1 MKRILT
7 FLAAIAASVAMSAN
21 VSAQSAYEVK
31 GVIIDE
37 LGPVIGATVMESGTS
52 TGTSTDF
59 DGNFSL
65 KVSSRDAVVEISCI
79 GYNTV
84 SYKASEM
91 PATIVLTE
99 DTDLLTESVVI
110 GYGTVKKSDMT
121 GSVSAVKADQ
131 LNKGVVTSPASMLM
145 GKSAGV
151 VITPG
156 SGAPGSG
163 STIRIRGG
171 SSLKASN
178 DPLIVIDGLPVSNSG
193 ISGTADALSS
203 INSNDIETFTVLKD
217 ASATAIYG
225 SRASNGVIIITTK
238 KGANATNAIQVDAD
252 FTASLSQNTRFVD
265 VMDAAEIREA
275 VISYAGEDSDAYRA
289 LGDADTD
296 WQKEIYQLAQNYEGN
311 VSLSG
316 KINKKGL
323 YMPYRVSIGALSQ
336 QGTLKTGYMNR
347 ETVSINLAP
356 SLFDKH
362 LTLNLNG
369 KGMNMDTRFAN
380 TDAITQA
387 VQYDPTK
394 PVYDENGLNGY
405 TWWNYGKTG
414 ADQFKVSNC
423 NTMASQNPVALLNDK
438 KDLANAKRF
447 LGNAQIDY
455 KVHGFEDLRLNLNLG
470 IDYTS
475 SKGTVDVNPNTEQ
488 SMHSTSQQA
497 GDGHASGYHTNYSQK
512 KLDQTLEFYA
522 NYNKSFGQHTVD
534 LMAGYSWQHYY
545 NESFNEQYKADGT
558 AETASD
564 YWLSAT
570 RTSKSEYF
578 LVSFFGRANYI
589 YGSRYFVTATLRRD
603 GTSRFQNNKWGL
615 FPSVALGWNIK
626 NEEFLKNNDKV
637 SALKFRLSYGQTGQQ
652 DLNAGDY
659 PTLAT
664 YKNNTNASMYFFG
677 NQLIAPITPLGYNA
691 DLKWETTTTWNAG
704 FDYGFLRDRIYGTVD
719 VYKRY
724 TKDLLNWTPVAAGSN
739 LTNYL
744 DANIGDLQNTGV
756 EFELNAIAIDTRD
769 LSWKIGANVAWNK
782 TVVTKLTTDD
792 ERADY
797 YGVETGGISGGTG
810 NTIQVHQTGYA
821 PYSFF
826 VYQQVYDTEGKP
838 IEGLYVDRNN
848 DGKIDTNDKYCY
860 HKAAPDFTFG
870 FNTELRWKNWTL
882 AASAHASV
890 GNYVYDNIR
899 SNGELLTDLWT
910 NSFIRNC
917 TSGALN
923 TNFRTNAQYFSD
935 MYVKDASFLKLDNIT
950 LSRFFSFG
958 KVSRPMGLNVFATV
972 QNVACLTAYNG
983 IDPEIYSG
991 IDNNLYPR
999 PRTYIFG
1006 VKFNF

>member
-1 MKRILT
+1 MKRFVTVLT
-7 FLAAIAASVAMSAN
+7 GFALSCAMSL
-21 VSAQSAYEVK
+21 SMFAQSYEVK
-31 GVIIDE
+31 GSVVDAI
-37 LGPVIGATVMESGTS
+37 GPVIGATVMEQGTMNGTI
-52 TGTSTDF
+52 TGTEGDF
-59 DGNFSL
+59 IL
-65 KVSSRDAVVEISCI
+65 KVSGPEAVVVVSCV
-79 GYNTV
+79 GYQTV
-84 SYKASEM
+84 SYQASKL
-91 PATIVLTE
+91 PATISLE
-99 DTDLLTESVVI
+99 DDATLLEDVVVI

-131 LNKGVVTSPASMLM
+131 LNKGVVTSPATMLM

-151 VITPG
+151 VITPS

-203 INSNDIETFTVLKD
+203 INPNDIETFTVLKD

-225 SRASNGVIIITTK
+225 SRASNGVILITTK
-238 KGANATNAIQVDAD
+238 KGANATNAVQIDAD
-252 FTASLSQNTRFVD
+252 FTASLSQNTRFVN

-296 WQKEIYQLAQNYEGN
+296 WQREIYQLAQNYEGN
-311 VSLSG
+311 ISISG
-316 KINKKGL
+316 KINKKAI
-323 YMPYRVSIGALSQ
+323 YMPYRVSVGALSQ

-347 ETVSINLAP
+347 ETVSVNLAP
-356 SLFDKH
+356 SLLDKH
-362 LTLNLNG
+362 LTINLNG

-405 TWWNYGKTG
+405 SWWNYGKTG
-414 ADQFKVSNC
+414 EDQFKVSNC

-455 KVHGFEDLRLNLNLG
+455 KIHGFEDLRLNLNLG

-475 SKGTVDVNPNTEQ
+475 SKGTVDVAPNTEQ

-512 KLDQTLEFYA
+512 KLDQTLEFYG
-522 NYNKSFGQHTVD
+522 NYNKSFGEHTVD
-534 LMAGYSWQHYY
+534 LMAGYSWQHYT
-545 NESFNEQYKADGT
+545 ESFNEQYKADGT
-558 AETASD
+558 EETASD
-564 YWLSAT
+564 YWLAT
-570 RTSKSEYF
+570 PKTSKSEYF
-578 LVSFFGRANYI
+578 LVSFFGRANYT
-589 YGSRYFVTATLRRD
+589 YGGRYFVTATLRRD

-626 NEEFLKNNDKV
+626 NEGFLKDSDKV
-637 SALKFRLSYGQTGQQ
+637 SALKLRLSYGQTGQQ

-664 YKNNTNASMYFFG
+664 YKNNTNASMYIFG
-677 NQLIAPITPLGYNA
+677 GQIIAPITPLGYNA

-704 FDYGFLRDRIYGTVD
+704 FDYGFHHDRIYGTFD

-756 EFELNAIAIDTRD
+756 EFEINAVAVDTRD
-769 LSWKIGANVAWNK
+769 WTWKLGANVAWNK

-826 VYQQVYDTEGKP
+826 VYQQVYDMEGKP
-838 IEGLYVDRNN
+838 LEGVYVDRNN

-860 HKAAPDFTFG
+860 HKSAPDFTFG
-870 FNTELRWKNWTL
+870 FNTELSWRKWTL

-890 GNYVYDNIR
+890 GNYVYDNIH

-950 LSRFFSFG
+950 LSRHFTFG
-958 KVSRPMGLNVFATV
+958 KETRPMGLNVFATV
-972 QNVACLTAYNG
+972 QNVACLSGYDG

-999 PRTYIFG
+999 PRTYILG
-1006 VKFNF
+1006 LKFNF

>member
-1 MKRILT
+1 MKRFVTVLT
-7 FLAAIAASVAMSAN
+7 GFALSCAMSL
-21 VSAQSAYEVK
+21 SMFAQSYEVK
-31 GVIIDE
+31 GSVVDAI
-37 LGPVIGATVMESGTS
+37 GPVIGATVMEQGTMNGTI
-52 TGTSTDF
+52 TGTEGDF
-59 DGNFSL
+59 IL
-65 KVSSRDAVVEISCI
+65 KVSGPEAVVVVSCV
-79 GYNTV
+79 GYQTV
-84 SYKASEM
+84 SYQASKL
-91 PATIVLTE
+91 PATISLE
-99 DTDLLTESVVI
+99 DDATLLEDVVVI

-131 LNKGVVTSPASMLM
+131 LNKGVVTSPATMLM

-151 VITPG
+151 VITPS

-203 INSNDIETFTVLKD
+203 INPNDIETFTVLKD

-225 SRASNGVIIITTK
+225 SRASNGVILITTK
-238 KGANATNAIQVDAD
+238 KGANATNAVQIDAD
-252 FTASLSQNTRFVD
+252 FTASLSQNTRFVN

-296 WQKEIYQLAQNYEGN
+296 WQREIYQLAQNYEGN
-311 VSLSG
+311 ISISG
-316 KINKKGL
+316 KINKKAI
-323 YMPYRVSIGALSQ
+323 YMPYRVSVGALSQ

-347 ETVSINLAP
+347 ETVSVNLAP
-356 SLFDKH
+356 SLLDKH
-362 LTLNLNG
+362 LTINLNG

-405 TWWNYGKTG
+405 SWWNYGKTG
-414 ADQFKVSNC
+414 EDQFKVSNC

-455 KVHGFEDLRLNLNLG
+455 KIHGFEDLRLNLNLG

-475 SKGTVDVNPNTEQ
+475 SKGTVDVAPNTEQ

-512 KLDQTLEFYA
+512 KLDQTLEFYG
-522 NYNKSFGQHTVD
+522 NYNKSFGEHTVD

-545 NESFNEQYKADGT
+545 TESFNEQYKADGT
-558 AETASD
+558 EETASD
-564 YWLSAT
+564 YWLAT
-570 RTSKSEYF
+570 PKTSKSEYF
-578 LVSFFGRANYI
+578 LVSFFGRANYT
-589 YGSRYFVTATLRRD
+589 YGGRYFVTATLRRD

-626 NEEFLKNNDKV
+626 NEGFLKDSDKV
-637 SALKFRLSYGQTGQQ
+637 SALKLRLSYGQTGQQ

-664 YKNNTNASMYFFG
+664 YKNNTNASMYIFG
-677 NQLIAPITPLGYNA
+677 GQIIAPITPLGYNA

-704 FDYGFLRDRIYGTVD
+704 FDYGFHHDRIYGTFD

-756 EFELNAIAIDTRD
+756 EFEINAVAVDTRD
-769 LSWKIGANVAWNK
+769 WTWKLGANVAWNK

-826 VYQQVYDTEGKP
+826 VYQQVYDMEGKP
-838 IEGLYVDRNN
+838 LEGARV
-848 DGKIDTNDKYCY
+848 
-860 HKAAPDFTFG
+860 
-870 FNTELRWKNWTL
+870 
-882 AASAHASV
+882 
-890 GNYVYDNIR
+890 
-899 SNGELLTDLWT
+899 
-910 NSFIRNC
+910 
-917 TSGALN
+917 
-923 TNFRTNAQYFSD
+923 
-935 MYVKDASFLKLDNIT
+935 
-950 LSRFFSFG
+950 
-958 KVSRPMGLNVFATV
+958 
-972 QNVACLTAYNG
+972 
-983 IDPEIYSG
+983 
-991 IDNNLYPR
+991 
-999 PRTYIFG
+999 
-1006 VKFNF
+1006 

>member
-1 MKRILT
+1 MKRFVTVLT
-7 FLAAIAASVAMSAN
+7 GFALSCAMSL
-21 VSAQSAYEVK
+21 SMFAQSYEVK
-31 GVIIDE
+31 GSVVDAI
-37 LGPVIGATVMESGTS
+37 GPVIGATVMEQGTMNGTI
-52 TGTSTDF
+52 TGTEGDF
-59 DGNFSL
+59 IL
-65 KVSSRDAVVEISCI
+65 KVSGPEAVVVVSCV
-79 GYNTV
+79 GYQTV
-84 SYKASEM
+84 SYQASKL
-91 PATIVLTE
+91 PATISLE
-99 DTDLLTESVVI
+99 DDATLLEDVVVI

-131 LNKGVVTSPASMLM
+131 LNKGVVTSPATMLM

-151 VITPG
+151 VITPS

-203 INSNDIETFTVLKD
+203 INPNDIETFTVLKD

-225 SRASNGVIIITTK
+225 SRASNGVILITTK
-238 KGANATNAIQVDAD
+238 KGANATNAVQIDAD
-252 FTASLSQNTRFVD
+252 FTASLSQNTRFVN

-296 WQKEIYQLAQNYEGN
+296 WQREIYQLAQNYEGN
-311 VSLSG
+311 ISISG
-316 KINKKGL
+316 KINKKAI
-323 YMPYRVSIGALSQ
+323 YMPYRVSVGALSQ

-347 ETVSINLAP
+347 ETVSVNLAP
-356 SLFDKH
+356 SLLDKH
-362 LTLNLNG
+362 LTINLNG

-405 TWWNYGKTG
+405 SWWNYGKTG
-414 ADQFKVSNC
+414 EDQFKVSNC

-455 KVHGFEDLRLNLNLG
+455 KIHGFEDLRLNLNLG

-475 SKGTVDVNPNTEQ
+475 SKGTVDVAPNTEQ

-512 KLDQTLEFYA
+512 KLDQTLEFYG
-522 NYNKSFGQHTVD
+522 NYNKSFGEHTVD

-545 NESFNEQYKADGT
+545 TESFNEQYKADGT
-558 AETASD
+558 EETASD
-564 YWLSAT
+564 YWLAT
-570 RTSKSEYF
+570 PKTSKSEYF
-578 LVSFFGRANYI
+578 LVSFFGRANYT
-589 YGSRYFVTATLRRD
+589 YGGRYFVTATLRRD

-626 NEEFLKNNDKV
+626 NEGFLKDSDKV
-637 SALKFRLSYGQTGQQ
+637 SALKLRLSYGQTGQQ

-664 YKNNTNASMYFFG
+664 YKNNTNASMYIFG
-677 NQLIAPITPLGYNA
+677 GQIIAPITPLGYNA

-704 FDYGFLRDRIYGTVD
+704 FDYGFHHDRIYGTFD

-756 EFELNAIAIDTRD
+756 EFEINAVAVDTRD
-769 LSWKIGANVAWNK
+769 WTWKLGANVAWNK

-792 ERADY
+792 ERSDY

-810 NTIQVHQTGYA
+810 NTIQVHQTGKA

-826 VYQQVYDTEGKP
+826 VYQQVYDTEGNP

-860 HKAAPDFTFG
+860 HKAAPDVTIG
-870 FNTELRWKNWTL
+870 LNTTLSYKNWTL
-882 AASAHASV
+882 ALSAHSSI
-890 GNYVYDNIR
+890 GNWVYDNIH
-899 SNGELLTDLWT
+899 SNGELLSDLWT
-910 NSFIRNC
+910 NSFVNNR
-917 TSGALN
+917 TSGALK
-923 TNFRTNAQYFSD
+923 TNFRTNAQYISD
-935 MYVKDASFLKLDNIT
+935 YYVKNASFFKFDNIT
-950 LSRFFSFG
+950 LSRYFALRPNSD
-958 KVSRPMGLNVFATV
+958 RPMGLNVFATV
-972 QNVACLTAYNG
+972 QNVACISAYDG

-991 IDNNLYPR
+991 IDNNMYPR
-999 PRTYIFG
+999 PRTYILG
-1006 VKFNF
+1006 IKFNF